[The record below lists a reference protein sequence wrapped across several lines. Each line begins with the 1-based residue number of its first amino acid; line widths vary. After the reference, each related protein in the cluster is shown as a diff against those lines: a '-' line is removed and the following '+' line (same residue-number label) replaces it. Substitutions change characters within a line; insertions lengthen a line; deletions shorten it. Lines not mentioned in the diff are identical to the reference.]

1 MKILAL
7 EFSSEQRS
15 VAVVEDARVLGGAH
29 ETAGKHTHAFAL
41 IELALSE
48 GRIEREQ
55 IDCIAV
61 GLGPGSYMG
70 TRIAIAIAQGWQL
83 ARAVKT
89 AGISSAEALARQ
101 RAKSGSG
108 FPEAR
113 TIAIIAAEQ
122 QCFVSADKLEPIYLR
137 QTSFVKAPPSRT
149 IM

>member
-15 VAVVEDARVLGGAH
+15 VAVVENGTVLGEAR
-29 ETAGKHTHAFAL
+29 ERAGKHTHAFAL
-41 IELALSE
+41 IEAALKE
-48 GRIEREQ
+48 ARIEREQ
-55 IDCIAV
+55 VNCIAV

-83 ARAVKT
+83 ARSIKV
-89 AGISSAEALARQ
+89 AGISSAAALARQ
-101 RAKSGSG
+101 GKKGSG

-113 TIAIIAAEQ
+113 TIATLAGEQ
-122 QCFVSADKLEPIYLR
+122 QCFVSADQLEPIYLR
-137 QTSFVKAPPSRT
+137 ETSFVKAPPPRT

>member
-15 VAVVEDARVLGGAH
+15 AAVVENGVVLGEAH
-29 ETAGKHTHAFAL
+29 ETAGKHTQAFAL
-41 IELALSE
+41 IEQALAKAGL
-48 GRIEREQ
+48 EREQ

-83 ARAVKT
+83 ARGVKT
-89 AGISSAEALARQ
+89 AGISSAEGLARQ
-101 RAKSGSG
+101 PGG

-113 TIAIIAAEQ
+113 TIGLLAGEQ
-122 QCFVSADKLEPIYLR
+122 QAFVSADKLEPIYLR
-137 QTSFVKAPPSRT
+137 PTNFVKAPPPRT

>member
-15 VAVVEDARVLGGAH
+15 VAVVKDGVLFSEVW
-29 ETAGKHTHAFAL
+29 ETACKHTHAFAL
-41 IELALSE
+41 IDLALSQAE
-48 GRIEREQ
+48 IEREQ
-55 IDCIAV
+55 IECVAV

-83 ARAVKT
+83 ALGVKT
-89 AGISSAEALARQ
+89 TGINSAEALARQ
-101 RAKSGSG
+101 KAEGDSS

-113 TIAIIAAEQ
+113 TIALLAHEQ
-122 QCFVSADKLEPIYLR
+122 RAFVPADKLEPIY
-137 QTSFVKAPPSRT
+137 TKPANFVKAPSTRT

>member
-15 VAVVEDARVLGGAH
+15 VAVVENDTVLGEAD
-29 ETAGKHTHAFAL
+29 ETAGKHTQAFAL
-41 IELALSE
+41 IEQALAKA
-48 GRIEREQ
+48 GFEREQ
-55 IDCIAV
+55 IECVAV

-89 AGISSAEALARQ
+89 IGINSAEAAARQ
-101 RAKSGSG
+101 GSG
-108 FPEAR
+108 LPEAR
-113 TIAIIAAEQ
+113 TIAVLAQEKKA
-122 QCFVSADKLEPIYLR
+122 FVPADKLEPIY
-137 QTSFVKAPPSRT
+137 TKPVNFVKAPPTRT

>member
-15 VAVVEDARVLGGAH
+15 VALVEDGRVLGEAR
-29 ETAGKHTHAFAL
+29 ESAGKHTHAFAL
-41 IELALSE
+41 IEAALAQA
-48 GRIEREQ
+48 RIEREQ
-55 IDCIAV
+55 VDCIAV

-70 TRIAIAIAQGWQL
+70 TRIAIAVAQGWQL
-83 ARAVKT
+83 ARGIKT
-89 AGISSAEALARQ
+89 AGISSADALARQ
-101 RAKSGSG
+101 SDKRDSG

-122 QCFVSADKLEPIYLR
+122 QCFVAADKLEPIYLR